1 MRFPLIVRPAE
12 VWSFREDLKYG
23 LLVGNRKWFKEMVTP
38 VRSKPRAWVDLYSWR
53 TANQF
58 ELRFEL
64 SDVAVGAVTIT
75 NARHMLFATVLA
87 DVARGI
93 RFKTCKRKD
102 CRKPFP
108 IESEHKRDYCKPY
121 CGHLVSLRKKREDA
135 KKERAARLNKKKSRK
150 SLYEVF

>member
-1 MRFPLIVRPAE
+1 MILGGCICSIIVR
-12 VWSFREDLKYG
+12 V
-23 LLVGNRKWFKEMVTP
+23 
-38 VRSKPRAWVDLYSWR
+38 
-53 TANQF
+53 
-58 ELRFEL
+58 
-64 SDVAVGAVTIT
+64 VAMSVGAVTIT

-121 CGHLVSLRKKREDA
+121 CGHLVSLRKGKMPRRNGPHA
-135 KKERAARLNKKKSRK
+135 
-150 SLYEVF
+150 